1 MVFWNLCWS
10 CVSFQ
15 KNDPTMGFTTIQISF
30 KYHCGSFLLECL
42 FSFAGLWNI
51 LFFLPISH
59 HPGVDRIFC
68 NSALLNRSSL
78 IRWNWNKPLIP
89 DIQCR
94 PPPPPEAEVELQSLL
109 LPSYCTWW
117 DSRGETSPF
126 ETGCNH
132 HYQDATGNMSW
143 SGLGN
148 SNLNYSPSFK
158 PQWIH
163 SNCLASTLHV
173 WWFV

>member
-1 MVFWNLCWS
+1 MHQETWSFEIYVEVVFLFKKMILQWDS
-10 CVSFQ
+10 QPFKFHSS
-15 KNDPTMGFTTIQISF
+15 TII
-30 KYHCGSFLLECL
+30 GSFLLECL

-94 PPPPPEAEVELQSLL
+94 PPPPN
-109 LPSYCTWW
+109 SYCTLW
-117 DSRGETSPF
+117 DCRGETSPLK
-126 ETGCNH
+126 
-132 HYQDATGNMSW
+132 QDAIITTRMIGNMSW

-148 SNLNYSPSFK
+148 SNLNYSPLFK
-158 PQWIH
+158 PQWTH

-173 WWFV
+173 WWFL